1 MKHLKILAGT
11 LGAGLLALTAGAAGA
26 CTLQTVGE
34 FNVDLSRRAPMVDG
48 EINGVKVKIMIDTGS
63 TTSIIAGPAATAL
76 GLTAGTRTPGG
87 YVFGEGD
94 TYSTIPRSLKI
105 GTFTST
111 DLPPF
116 VVGGAIPG
124 EPDVAMLV
132 GADFLSQFD
141 VEFDLADNMI
151 RLFRAEGCTPPQ
163 LVYWNKPYSQA
174 TLASGNLF
182 ETDVALNG
190 RRVLAVVDT
199 GASTSLVDAGTAAG
213 VGEANPA
220 HPQLVVTGMGP
231 APRQAWND
239 DFASLAIGDES
250 IAHARIEVASFVR
263 DFDVTYTGT
272 RLGSHG
278 DAPSMLIGEDFL
290 RAHRVMVDPKN
301 HVMVFSYTGGP
312 IFSTPT
318 ATQP

>member
-1 MKHLKILAGT
+1 MKHLRILAGT
-11 LGAGLLALTAGAAGA
+11 LGAGLLVLTAGAAGA

-34 FNVDLSRRAPMVDG
+34 LSVDLSRRAPIVDG

-63 TTSIIAGPAATAL
+63 STTIIAGPVAATL
-76 GLTAGTRTPGG
+76 GLTAGKKTPGG

-116 VVGGAIPG
+116 LVGDAIPG

-151 RLFRAEGCTPPQ
+151 RLFRAEGCTAPQ

-174 TLASGNLF
+174 ALAPGNQF

-190 RRVLAVVDT
+190 RRVLAAIDT
-199 GASTSLVDAGTAAG
+199 GASTSRVDAGTAAG
-213 VGEANPA
+213 AGEANPA
-220 HPQLVVTGMGP
+220 PG
-231 APRQAWND
+231 RAWNAE
-239 DFASLAIGDES
+239 FASLAIGDES
-250 IAHARIEVASFVR
+250 IAHARIEVA
-263 DFDVTYTGT
+263 DFDVSDTGT
-272 RLGSHG
+272 RVGRHG
-278 DAPSMLIGEDFL
+278 GLPSMLIGEDFL
-290 RAHRVMVDPKN
+290 HAHRVMIDSKN
-301 HVMVFSYTGGP
+301 QVMVFSYSGGP
-312 IFSTPT
+312 IFSTPA